1 MRLVFA
7 VFRLPFWVFLA
18 AAGGIF
24 YLGELAHR
32 DTLAQN
38 QEMTR
43 ALAGNP
49 PETVDLADFSRTMNT
64 GPADE
69 ISVRGIINPDYNYE
83 LTKRRKGADKTRY
96 MFVLFDAAD
105 PADSKMARGA
115 LVLTEDEK
123 DKFVNEYYF
132 ENSAIA
138 FAETGAVSVIALN
151 GQDEGSPDLSSMVRD
166 AFEEQNL
173 TKSENFI
180 YIEPFLD
187 GREAGLTPTMSA
199 NELRDIIRGV
209 GLVAALIGL
218 VKFARRRRKKAARS
232 DEGYEEVPATSDAGA
247 QFVQTVP
254 VGGHGTDPAADT
266 GAARDGAATRDGAA
280 APKRRLPFKTLAVV
294 ALIAVALYSGNF
306 AYLSIA
312 LFIAAYV
319 FIIRKTHKAISG
331 GLNRLG
337 VTLPGSK
344 SDAAILAQFQ
354 KDAGAGAE
362 IGAMAAEGDVR
373 ENGTGLSPSI
383 HKKDLVEDSKEP
395 VGTEASLT
403 RGRFKLPFVNRKRS
417 AAPESA
423 IEGNKDDETGHK
435 GLGLPL
441 PGLNRAEEAT
451 PAASAPR
458 APVRRSKEAFQAPV
472 LFDSG
477 DTDESRSIGGKLQL
491 LLARLKPAEGA
502 PRALAGRPDPFEKL
516 ASESRGNTA
525 R

>member
-83 LTKRRKGADKTRY
+83 LTKRHKGADKTRY

-138 FAETGAVSVIALN
+138 FAETGAVSVITLN

-187 GREAGLTPTMSA
+187 GREAGLTPTMGA

-209 GLVAALIGL
+209 SLVAALIGL

-232 DEGYEEVPATSDAGA
+232 DEGYEEVPATSDAGT

-254 VGGHGTDPAADT
+254 IGGHGTDPAADA
-266 GAARDGAATRDGAA
+266 GAARDGAA

-344 SDAAILAQFQ
+344 SDAAILARVQ

-362 IGAMAAEGDVR
+362 IGAMAAEGAVR
-373 ENGTGLSPSI
+373 ENGTDLSPSI
-383 HKKDLVEDSKEP
+383 HKEDLVEDS
-395 VGTEASLT
+395 
-403 RGRFKLPFVNRKRS
+403 
-417 AAPESA
+417 
-423 IEGNKDDETGHK
+423 KDDETGHK

-451 PAASAPR
+451 PAAPAPR

-472 LFDSG
+472 LFDYG

>member
-38 QEMTR
+38 QEMAR
-43 ALAGNP
+43 ALAGKP

-96 MFVLFDAAD
+96 MFVVFDAAD

-138 FAETGAVSVIALN
+138 FAETGAVSVITLN

-187 GREAGLTPTMSA
+187 GREAGLTPTMGA

-209 GLVAALIGL
+209 SLVAALIGL
-218 VKFARRRRKKAARS
+218 VKFARRRRKKAARP
-232 DEGYEEVPATSDAGA
+232 DEGYEEVPATSDAGT

-254 VGGHGTDPAADT
+254 IGGHGTDPAAGA
-266 GAARDGAATRDGAA
+266 GAARDEAA

-344 SDAAILAQFQ
+344 SDAAILARVQ

-362 IGAMAAEGDVR
+362 IGAMAAEGAVR
-373 ENGTGLSPSI
+373 ENGTDLSPSI
-383 HKKDLVEDSKEP
+383 HKEDLVEDSKEP

-451 PAASAPR
+451 PAAPAPR